1 MTRPLVLAAMLLGCL
16 AAASPSARAGE
27 YRLLYGS
34 ALSGEILPCG

>member
-1 MTRPLVLAAMLLGCL
+1 MTRPIALAAMLFGCL
-16 AAASPSARAGE
+16 AAASPPAWAGE